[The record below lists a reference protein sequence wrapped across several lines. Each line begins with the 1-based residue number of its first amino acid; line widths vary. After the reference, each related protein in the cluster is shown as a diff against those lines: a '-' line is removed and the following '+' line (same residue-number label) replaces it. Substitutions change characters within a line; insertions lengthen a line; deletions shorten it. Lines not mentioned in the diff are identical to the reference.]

1 MYSVRQ
7 LGLLFGLAL
16 IIVDVYTAATVI
28 LAAHLRP
35 VIETDISE
43 YSTTRSWDHAIKL
56 LKAFGRMGQS
66 AQRCVAALE
75 ILAAKVSRKV
85 PADTSD
91 HLQLTQR
98 QAAPFDPV
106 LSGLQTDLNLNDFAG
121 FDFSGVE
128 LDLSD
133 MSWLNSMPGNL

>member
-1 MYSVRQ
+1 M
-7 LGLLFGLAL
+7 GLVL
-16 IIVDVYTAATVI
+16 IVIDVYSAATVI

-35 VIETDISE
+35 VIETDITE
-43 YSTTRSWDHAIKL
+43 YSTTRSWDHAIEL
-56 LKAFGRMGQS
+56 LKSFGRMGRS

-75 ILAAKVSRKV
+75 ILSAKVSRKTSV
-85 PADTSD
+85 DTANQPQAS
-91 HLQLTQR
+91 QS
-98 QAAPFDPV
+98 QAASFDPA
-106 LSGLQTDLNLNDFAG
+106 LSGPQNDLNLDEFSG

>member
-1 MYSVRQ
+1 M
-7 LGLLFGLAL
+7 GLVL
-16 IIVDVYTAATVI
+16 IVIDVYSAATVI

-35 VIETDISE
+35 VIETDITE
-43 YSTTRSWDHAIKL
+43 YSTTRSWDHAIEL
-56 LKAFGRMGQS
+56 LKSFGRMGQS

-75 ILAAKVSRKV
+75 ILSGKISRKLPV
-85 PADTSD
+85 DTNTTD
-91 HLQLTQR
+91 QLQLSQR
-98 QAAPFDPV
+98 QAGPFDPV
-106 LSGLQTDLNLNDFAG
+106 LSASQTDLNLDDFSG